1 MTDTPYTSVAHDEF
15 FSPDGRAHAHTQKLR
30 DWFANW
36 GEQEFA
42 ARQRACLS
50 TIREMGVSF
59 TLYSQGDAI
68 DRDWLFD
75 MVPRVIPREEWR
87 TVERGLAQR
96 AKALNKFIHDI
107 YNEQRILAEGVVPA
121 DIVLSSPNYF
131 EACRGVSPR
140 HEAWA
145 NICGIDLVRDETGFY
160 VLEDNLRI
168 PSGVS
173 YMLENRAIT
182 KRVLPEIFG
191 EHKVLPV
198 DGYPAQLYMMLASL
212 SPRKVRHP
220 TIAILTPGIYNSA
233 YFEHAFLAQAMGV
246 WLVENTDMF
255 VEDDAVYLRTIGG
268 AQQVDVIYRRT
279 DEPFLDPEVFDAESV
294 LGVPGL
300 MRAWRAGNVS
310 IANAPGAGVADD
322 KVIYAYVE
330 EIIRFYMNEEPL
342 IRNVKTYLCSREE
355 DRAYVL
361 ANLDKLVVKR
371 ATASGGYGMMIGPAA
386 TPEERAEFAALVEK
400 HPREYIA
407 QPTLKL
413 STCPV
418 LGAGKFEPRHIDLR
432 PFILRGAGTYVTPG
446 GLTRV
451 ASSPGSLIVN
461 SSQGGSSK
469 DTWIAE

>member
-1 MTDTPYTSVAHDEF
+1 MTKTPYTSIAHDEF
-15 FSPDGRAHAHTQKLR
+15 FSSSGKAYSHTAKLYNS
-30 DWFANW
+30 FAELN
-36 GEQEFA
+36 EQEFA
-42 ARQRACLS
+42 ARQLACHS
-50 TIREMGVSF
+50 TIREMGISF
-59 TLYSQGDAI
+59 TLHSQGDAV

-75 MVPRVIPREEWR
+75 MLPRIIPRDEWR
-87 TVERGLAQR
+87 IVEKGLAQR
-96 AKALNKFIHDI
+96 TKALNMFIQDI
-107 YNEQRILAEGVVPA
+107 YNKQRILAKKIIPA
-121 DIVLSSPNYF
+121 EIILTSPNYF
-131 EACRGVSPR
+131 AVCKGVSTQ
-140 HEAWA
+140 HQAWA

-182 KRVLPEIFG
+182 KRVLPEIFS

-198 DGYPAQLYMMLASL
+198 DGYPTQLYKMLASL
-212 SPRKVRHP
+212 SPRKEHRP
-220 TIAILTPGIYNSA
+220 TIVILTPGIYNSA
-233 YFEHAFLAQAMGV
+233 YYEHAFLAQAMGV
-246 WLVENTDMF
+246 WLVENTDMY
-255 VEDDAVYLRTIGG
+255 VEDDIVYLRTING

-279 DEPFLDPEVFDAESV
+279 DEAYLDPEVFDKKSV

-300 MRAWRAGNVS
+300 MRAWKAGNVS

-330 EIIRFYMNEEPL
+330 KIIRFYLNEEPL
-342 IRNVKTYLCSREE
+342 IKNVKTYLCSHKK
-355 DRAYVL
+355 DRDYVL
-361 ANLDKLVVKR
+361 KNLKKLVVKR

-386 TPEERAEFAALVEK
+386 SLKERKLFAKLIEEN
-400 HPREYIA
+400 PREYIA

-418 LGAGKFEPRHIDLR
+418 IGAGKFEPRHIDLR
-432 PFILRGAGTYVTPG
+432 PFILHGANTYVTPG

-451 ASSPGSLIVN
+451 ANNPGSLVVN

-469 DTWIAE
+469 DTWVAA